1 MDIQENLS
9 RLKVLLETINSAQTI
24 RDEFFKLK
32 DSLLKR
38 IEEFILKLSN
48 ESGKR

>member
-9 RLKVLLETINSAQTI
+9 RLKVLLETINSAPTI

-32 DSLLKR
+32 ENLFKK
-38 IEEFILKLSN
+38 IQEFISKLSN